1 MALYNGFSTV
11 NRSKKFVIHDFE
23 LAKQDLMN
31 HLFIKKGEKIM
42 DPNFGTIIWGVLF
55 DQLTDDLRDAISKD
69 VTKIVNSDP
78 RLVANNITLT
88 EYQHGIQVKIELT
101 FVETDQK
108 DVLYVNFSQPK

>member
-55 DQLTDDLRDAISKD
+55 DQLTDELRDAISKD

-108 DVLYVNFSQPK
+108 DVLYVNFAQSK

>member
-31 HLFIKKGEKIM
+31 HLLIKKGEKIM

-55 DQLTDDLRDAISKD
+55 DQLTDELRDAISKD

-108 DVLYVNFSQPK
+108 DVLYVNFAQSK

>member
-1 MALYNGFSTV
+1 
-11 NRSKKFVIHDFE
+11 
-23 LAKQDLMN
+23 
-31 HLFIKKGEKIM
+31 M

-55 DQLTDDLRDAISKD
+55 DQLTDELRDAISKD

-108 DVLYVNFSQPK
+108 DVLYVNFAQSK